1 MDVLAGRKNVG
12 RIRGQIAVNGEPKD
26 DMKFRQ
32 IMGYVEQFD
41 ALFRQDTAE
50 EAIEFAAAMKLPN
63 TINKV
68 QRSLWVEQI
77 IEMLEFSA
85 MRDIEVANM
94 TNEQKKRLSIAIEL
108 AANPAI
114 LFLDGK

>member
-1 MDVLAGRKNVG
+1 M
-12 RIRGQIAVNGEPKD
+12 NGEPKD
-26 DMKFRQ
+26 DLKFRR

-50 EAIEFAAAMKLPN
+50 EAISFAAAMKLPN
-63 TINKV
+63 TISHV
-68 QRSLWVEQI
+68 QRNLWIEQV

-85 MRDIEVANM
+85 MRNSEVANM
-94 TNEQKKRLSIAIEL
+94 TNEQRKRLSIAIEL

-114 LFLDGK
+114 LFLDG